1 MFGCFAKIGA
11 NSNACPKRHLAM
23 EFTPFQLA
31 KIAIFFQ
38 NMKYFAQKE
47 LFCSNIIAVLSHNPS
62 FIVTFAHEN

>member
-1 MFGCFAKIGA
+1 
-11 NSNACPKRHLAM
+11 M